1 MELKRG
7 QSMDSDIR
15 EGEVALDFD
24 PGARADGTVTFIG
37 WIETPWKERGGT
49 PRNLVQARERTED
62 PARLHLDP
70 VYAAGLSSLEGYSHV
85 VVLYWMDRARRD
97 LILQWP
103 RHSDR
108 ARGVF
113 SLRSPVRPN
122 PIALG
127 IVPLLAVDQ
136 DKAIVTVGPLD
147 CLTGTPL
154 LDIKPYHAS
163 TDSYPEAVSS

>member
-1 MELKRG
+1 
-7 QSMDSDIR
+7 MDSDIR

-24 PGARADGTVTFIG
+24 PGAKADGSVSFIG
-37 WIETPWKERGGT
+37 WIQTPWKERGSA
-49 PRNLVQARERTED
+49 PRNLIQARERTSE
-62 PARLHLDP
+62 PAHLVLQP
-70 VYAAGLSSLEGYSHV
+70 AYGPGLSCLEGYSHV

-127 IVPLLAVDQ
+127 IVPLLGVDQ
-136 DKAIVTVGPLD
+136 DMARVTVGPLD
-147 CLTGTPL
+147 CLDGTPL

-163 TDSYPEAVSS
+163 TDAYPNAVSS